1 MCKRRVTCDRE
12 VCTPK
17 RKICSSSVEQQ
28 THLSQGEQPSS
39 PLRKHRPDG
48 PRLRIDESP
57 VVNAVVHMDQSCHLQ
72 HLRLYSVVVS
82 TLVFETDI
90 LSISEYREPGFEP
103 QYDLSFCSVDG
114 NGVMLFG
121 YQPWHVGRG
130 ERQMCPVGDGLLR
143 SIGCVRTWITSVKLT
158 ALPNR
163 CSGRHVGSQP
173 RLLSEQCSFFPS

>member
-1 MCKRRVTCDRE
+1 MCDSSNDFR
-12 VCTPK
+12 
-17 RKICSSSVEQQ
+17 SSSVGSR
-28 THLSQGEQPSS
+28 TTSS
-39 PLRKHRPDG
+39 PRILYCINIDRAANPMSVVDTRNPILVFWSELYNISTRP
-48 PRLRIDESP
+48 
-57 VVNAVVHMDQSCHLQ
+57 CQ

-163 CSGRHVGSQP
+163 CSGRHGGGSLACYQN
-173 RLLSEQCSFFPS
+173 SCSFVPP